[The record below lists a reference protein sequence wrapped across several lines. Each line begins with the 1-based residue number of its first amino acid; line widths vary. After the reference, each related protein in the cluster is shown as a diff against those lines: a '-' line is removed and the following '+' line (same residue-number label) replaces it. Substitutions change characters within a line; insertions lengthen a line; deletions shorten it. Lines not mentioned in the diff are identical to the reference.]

1 MEFEREQILK
11 RLSTTGTYETHI
23 CTPEEIGTS
32 SFRRWVNMLLWTQ
45 PILIEFEKVD
55 GTTRVMECTLSENF
69 GAKHKPLEDTSTYPK
84 ELVLKES
91 AEIKQKNEVVCSVWD
106 IKKSGWRSFRWDRI
120 KKIDF
125 KTS

>member
-11 RLSTTGTYETHI
+11 RLSTTGTYVTHV
-23 CTPEEIGTS
+23 CTPEEVSTNTFQKWI
-32 SFRRWVNMLLWTQ
+32 NMLLWTQ

-69 GAKHKPLEDTSTYPK
+69 GAKHKPIETDSTHPK
-84 ELVLKES
+84 EMILKEKIES
-91 AEIKQKNEVVCSVWD
+91 KPKNDTVCSVWD

-120 KKIDF
+120 KKIEF
-125 KTS
+125 RTS